1 MEKSSQRRDRKM
13 KNMSPGH
20 NLFTET
26 LFSRNANFIR
36 FKLGFTGLG
45 VADVSLKLKLSTFC
59 YFLLLTGGLLAIAL
73 NNKAIRSG

>member
-26 LFSRNANFIR
+26 LFSRNANFI
-36 FKLGFTGLG
+36 GLG
-45 VADVSLKLKLSTFC
+45 VADVSFKLKLSTFC
-59 YFLLLTGGLLAIAL
+59 YFLLLTGGLFAIAL

>member
-36 FKLGFTGLG
+36 FTGLG
-45 VADVSLKLKLSTFC
+45 VADVSFKLKLSTFC
-59 YFLLLTGGLLAIAL
+59 YFLLFTGGLFAIAL